1 MLGRKPRIWMPDQF
15 YHIVARGNRREP
27 LFHDPGD
34 YHIFCY
40 IMKQVYLNNAFE
52 LASFCLMTNHYH
64 LQIRSVDQPL
74 SKVIGLFNKRYADYY
89 NTKYSVTG
97 HVFEKRY
104 FDSVILDK
112 EGMLKVSRYI
122 HMNPVEAGMV
132 DIPEQYPYSSYQT
145 MFSDDKRITMPYFD
159 VKLILGYFSGNN
171 RIENVQAYRA
181 YMDGVELENS
191 GACGHFSDFV

>member
-1 MLGRKPRIWMPDQF
+1 MIPLGRKQRVWMPNQF

-34 YHIFCY
+34 YHIFSY
-40 IMKQVYLNNAFE
+40 IMKQVYLNNTFE

-64 LQIRSVDQPL
+64 LLIRSADQPL
-74 SKVIGLFNKRYADYY
+74 SKIIGLFNKRYADYY

-104 FDSVILDK
+104 YDSVILDK
-112 EGMLKVSRYI
+112 KRMLKVSRYI

-132 DIPEQYPYSSYQT
+132 NVPKQYLYSSYQN
-145 MFSDDKRITMPYFD
+145 FFVDDKRITMPFLD
-159 VKLILGYFSGNN
+159 VKLILDYFSGNN
-171 RIENVQAYRA
+171 AIEKAQAYRT
-181 YMDGVELENS
+181 YMEQAPLEKE
-191 GACGHFSDFV
+191 